1 MEIVPTYDTYGIDHT
16 LLIFYQHFI
25 PNGMK
30 RPIYSVH
37 YRVSSAIPTEL
48 MQMLIVLLGMTA
60 KKHRTFNSVPYSTS

>member
-1 MEIVPTYDTYGIDHT
+1 MEIVPTYDTYGIGHT

-30 RPIYSVH
+30 RSIYSVH

>member
-48 MQMLIVLLGMTA
+48 MQMLIV
-60 KKHRTFNSVPYSTS
+60 YCQ

>member
-48 MQMLIVLLGMTA
+48 MQMLIVYCQCHTMLPA
-60 KKHRTFNSVPYSTS
+60 VFQ